1 MTHPIS
7 AVFAQISHCRAI
19 LLALGIGVSVI
30 LPVIAVT
37 AAEIDFVKL
46 SSLPPEVRDA
56 FEKSPHAKRYQ
67 LSAHINPFYL
77 HGDFDGDGRSD
88 TALLIKERSS
98 GKNGIAIYHGKSNR
112 FSIVGAGQDWGNGS
126 DDFPGMDAWHVFYRG
141 PVGIGADGKVLP
153 KLRGD
158 ALMVIKT
165 ESGSALIY
173 WNGKRYAWYQQGD

>member
-1 MTHPIS
+1 MTPHIS
-7 AVFAQISHCRAI
+7 SVFVQASRCCAK
-19 LLALGIGVSVI
+19 LLALLLGVGVI
-30 LPVIAVT
+30 LPVAAVVAVF
-37 AAEIDFVKL
+37 AAELDFVTL

-56 FEKSPHAKRYQ
+56 FQKSTHSKRYQ

-77 HGDFDGDGRSD
+77 HGDFNGDGRSD

-112 FSIVGAGQDWGNGS
+112 
-126 DDFPGMDAWHVFYRG
+126 RG
-141 PVGIGADGKVLP
+141 PVGKGADGKAPP

-165 ESGSALIY
+165 ESASALIY
-173 WNGKRYAWYQQGD
+173 WNGTRYAWYQQGD